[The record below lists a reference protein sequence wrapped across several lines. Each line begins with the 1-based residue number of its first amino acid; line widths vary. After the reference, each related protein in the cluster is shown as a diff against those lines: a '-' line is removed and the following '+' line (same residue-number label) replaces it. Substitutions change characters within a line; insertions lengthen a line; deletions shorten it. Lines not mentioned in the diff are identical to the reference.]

1 MPRNKIIWMKCS
13 IALFCTGDNPFPLS
27 TDMIKPYQQSNLA
40 NKKWIFNDRLSR
52 MRGIFKKGF
61 GILTIRWRVFRN
73 SFMLEPE
80 KMKAVTLVTITL
92 LNWLQEVSE
101 NRKIYIPKG
110 LINNENIEMNEIFEG
125 SWGADGV

>member
-1 MPRNKIIWMKCS
+1 
-13 IALFCTGDNPFPLS
+13 
-27 TDMIKPYQQSNLA
+27 
-40 NKKWIFNDRLSR
+40 

-110 LINNENIEMNEIFEG
+110 LINHENIEMNEIFEG